1 MYSVA
6 HSQILIAV
14 PHGIGE
20 KGEGEKTELDSAESR
35 SAHCDAALELPSTH
49 YFKALS
55 W

>member
-6 HSQILIAV
+6 HSRILIAV
-14 PHGIGE
+14 PQ
-20 KGEGEKTELDSAESR
+20 KGEEEKTKLDSAESR
-35 SAHCDAALELPSTH
+35 SAHCDAALELPNTH